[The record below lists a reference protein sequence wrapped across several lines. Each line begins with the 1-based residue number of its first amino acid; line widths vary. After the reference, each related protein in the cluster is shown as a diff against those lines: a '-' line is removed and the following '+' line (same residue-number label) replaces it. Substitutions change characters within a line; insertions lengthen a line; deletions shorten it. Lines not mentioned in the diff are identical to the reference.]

1 MAAFRIGCVPITWKN
16 VPQDQVLSE
25 IAESGYEGCPVWRGK
40 EDTTQDVLDRI
51 AQYGLEPAPGYLQG
65 YFWQKEKEA
74 ETLERARR
82 QAAFHREIG
91 CTEVYVAAGGFRAYT
106 TARGLTR
113 DAVAGHVLPE
123 DGMTDEEFEQTAD
136 MINRVGEITLAE
148 GVRSCFHNH
157 VATVVETPA
166 EIDRLFSL
174 VDRNLLFMGPDTGHL
189 AFGGADVVQFFR
201 DYAESIKTV
210 HLKDIDGDVLEEGRA
225 EEWDYDTFKKHG
237 IYTELGQG
245 MIDFPALLEI
255 LEGVGFEGWLLVET
269 DITQL
274 PTALESA
281 VVSREYLRG
290 LGL

>member
-25 IAESGYEGCPVWRGK
+25 IAEAGYEGCPVWRGK
-40 EDTTQDVLDRI
+40 EETTQDVLDRI
-51 AQYGLEPAPGYLQG
+51 AGYGLEPAPGYLQG

-74 ETLERARR
+74 ETLERARG

-113 DAVAGHVLPE
+113 DATAGHVLPE

-174 VDRNLLFMGPDTGHL
+174 VDRNLLFMGPDTG
-189 AFGGADVVQFFR
+189 
-201 DYAESIKTV
+201 

-281 VVSREYLRG
+281 VVSREYLRS